1 MSDFDSKE
9 YEGNYKPHQARKTYQ
24 GYIVPI
30 GEDKKGMK
38 GFDEKTGIRLA
49 NNGHEYVLAS
59 IQQVTRDGNGIPIR
73 EDGKPRFHQEYME
86 IYPKDGEKFTDK
98 EKKLMHAGKGYNFH
112 VLYGKGH
119 NGRYD
124 FDGNERT
131 PRLNLAPD
139 SSGHTLDRN
148 THVDMEKINEA
159 GREHNAQ
166 KRDKAVKE
174 HEEWVDSLEKVS
186 GTACITSEP
195 WHAYDKKYDAIVT
208 KLKVEP
214 GSLNIDQN
222 LLKDKRNLSVTFPY
236 SKDEPSFSKGD
247 TISLKDVGMYVN
259 QNEHVN
265 LFKNDSKGIEITKK
279 NGKQVEKETLLADLS
294 KDNLYE
300 QKDGSSLAYFYS
312 DDIKNVEG
320 EEMAWR
326 ANQTVVSLTA
336 EQAEP
341 LKKELEKYDQ
351 VPVVIEGKKTFGKT
365 QSNKVRE
372 EIDLTKG
379 EGSIQVDRGDAG
391 KEKKAVKEMND
402 SKAREESATKE
413 KAKSTRSRAQR

>member
-1 MSDFDSKE
+1 MSDFDNKE
-9 YEGNYKPHQARKTYQ
+9 YEGNYKPHQARTTYQ

-38 GFDEKTGIRLA
+38 GFDDKTGIRLA

-59 IQQVTRDGNGIPIR
+59 IQQVTRDGNGIPIQ
-73 EDGKPRFHQEYME
+73 EDGKSQFHQEYME

-98 EKKLMHAGKGYNFH
+98 EKKFMRAGKGYNFH

-131 PRLNLAPD
+131 PRLNLAPN

-159 GREHNAQ
+159 GREYNAQ
-166 KRDKAVKE
+166 KRDKAVKA
-174 HEEWVDSLEKVS
+174 HEEWVDGLEKVS
-186 GTACITSEP
+186 GSVSIMSEP

-208 KLKVEP
+208 KLEVRP
-214 GSLNIDQN
+214 VSLNIDQN
-222 LLKDKRNLSVTFPY
+222 LLKNKQNLNVTFPY
-236 SKDEPSFSKGD
+236 SKDEPSFSYGD
-247 TISLKDVGMYVN
+247 EISLKDVGMYVN
-259 QNEHVN
+259 QKGNVN
-265 LFKNDSKGIEITKK
+265 LFKNDSKGIEITEKY
-279 NGKQVEKETLLADLS
+279 GKQIEKETFRADLS
-294 KDNLYE
+294 ENNLYE
-300 QKDGSSLAYFYS
+300 RKDGGYLAYFYS

-341 LKKELEKYDQ
+341 LKKELEKNDQ

-365 QSNKVRE
+365 CSNKVRDE
-372 EIDLTKG
+372 FDLTKG
-379 EGSIQVDRGDAG
+379 EGSIQIDRGDAG

>member
-59 IQQVTRDGNGIPIR
+59 IQQVTRDGNGIPIQ

-131 PRLNLAPD
+131 PRLNLAPN

-186 GTACITSEP
+186 GSARIMSEP

-208 KLKVEP
+208 MLEVEP
-214 GSLNIDQN
+214 VDLNVDQN
-222 LLKDKRNLSVTFPY
+222 LLNNRRTLNVTFPY
-236 SKDEPSFSKGD
+236 SKDEPSFSYGD
-247 TISLKDVGMYVN
+247 EISLKDVGMYVN
-259 QNEHVN
+259 QKGHVN
-265 LFKNDSKGIEITKK
+265 LFKNDSKGIEITEK
-279 NGKQVEKETLLADLS
+279 NGKQVDKDSFRADLS
-294 KDNLYE
+294 KNNLYE
-300 QKDGSSLAYFYS
+300 QADGSYAAYFYK
-312 DDIKNVEG
+312 DDIKEVDG
-320 EEMAWR
+320 DEMAWR
-326 ANQTVVSLTA
+326 ANQTVVSLTP

-341 LKKELEKYDQ
+341 LKKELEKNEQ

-365 QSNKVRE
+365 RSNKVRE

-379 EGSIQVDRGDAG
+379 KGSIQIDHGGAMRGKNDNKALEENATE
-391 KEKKAVKEMND
+391 EKAM
-402 SKAREESATKE
+402 A

>member
-1 MSDFDSKE
+1 MSDFDNKE
-9 YEGNYKPHQARKTYQ
+9 YKGTYKPHQARTTYQ

-30 GEDKKGMK
+30 GEDKKDAN
-38 GFDEKTGIRLA
+38 GFDEKTGVRLA

-59 IQQVTRDGNGIPIR
+59 IRQVARDGNGIPIQ
-73 EDGKPRFHQEYME
+73 EDGKLQFHQEYME

-98 EKKLMHAGKGYNFH
+98 EKKFMHAGKGYNFH
-112 VLYGKGH
+112 VRYDKDH

-124 FDGNERT
+124 INGNELT
-131 PRLNLAPD
+131 PRLNLAPN

-148 THVDMEKINEA
+148 TKVDLERMNEA

-166 KRDKAVKE
+166 KRDKAVEE
-174 HEEWVDSLEKVS
+174 HKKWVDSLEKVS
-186 GTACITSEP
+186 GSVSIMSEP

-208 KLKVEP
+208 KLKVKP
-214 GSLNIDQN
+214 VSLNVDQE
-222 LLKDKRNLSVTFPY
+222 LLDDDHGTLNVTFPY
-236 SKDEPSFSKGD
+236 SKDEPSFSYGD
-247 TISLKDVGMYVN
+247 EISLKDVGMYVK

-265 LFKNDSKGIEITKK
+265 LFKNDSKGIEITEK
-279 NGKQVEKETLLADLS
+279 NGKQIEKETLLADLS

-300 QKDGSSLAYFYS
+300 RKDGGYLAYIYS

-341 LKKELEKYDQ
+341 LKKELEKNDQ

-365 QSNKVRE
+365 RSNKVRDE
-372 EIDLTKG
+372 FDLTQG
-379 EGSIQVDRGDAG
+379 EGSIQIDHGGAMRRKNDNKTLEENATE
-391 KEKKAVKEMND
+391 EKAM
-402 SKAREESATKE
+402 A